1 MRAKHIPRIDIHDRM
16 ELKNALLLRT
26 PYVIYID
33 PCDTC
38 NFHCKFCP
46 KCGILKQGVP
56 EDLDEFAEEILD
68 EM

>member
-1 MRAKHIPRIDIHDRM
+1 MKAKHIPRIDIHDRT
-16 ELKNALLLRT
+16 ELKNALPLRT

-38 NFHCKFCP
+38 NFRCKFCLS
-46 KCGILKQGVP
+46 GILKQGVP
-56 EDLDEFAEEILD
+56 EDLDEFAAEILE